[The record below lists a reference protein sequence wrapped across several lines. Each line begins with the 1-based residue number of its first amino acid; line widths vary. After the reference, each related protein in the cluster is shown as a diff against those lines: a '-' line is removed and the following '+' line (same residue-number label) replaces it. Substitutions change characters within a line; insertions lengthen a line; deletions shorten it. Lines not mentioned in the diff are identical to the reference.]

1 MLKASVKAKED
12 PPPAAAKAPAD
23 GAAAAPA
30 AAAPAAAAAAQDA
43 ADGEA
48 PKAGF
53 NSGKPTGAAPNVPP
67 KDSGKSVN

>member
-23 GAAAAPA
+23 GA